1 MAVRGGFLCART
13 IYRERGRTTKPPLLL
28 FHRCARTRES
38 ISILP
43 GNLTSVKSHDI
54 NNSPS
59 PSQPASG
66 RVPPFFFSSFFYTL
80 RGFRR
85 RTRCKCF
92 LMHTIVFFSFLFR
105 RDIFLTTRSLVEN
118 VSKAFVDSARPR
130 PIILISPFLIP
141 SVPAKPTIE
150 RNAFDSSIRDVYKNH
165 HPPPYR

>member
-118 VSKAFVDSARPR
+118 VSKAFVDSACARPR

-141 SVPAKPTIE
+141 PVPAKPTQ
-150 RNAFDSSIRDVYKNH
+150 
-165 HPPPYR
+165 

>member
-118 VSKAFVDSARPR
+118 VSKVFVDSARPR

-141 SVPAKPTIE
+141 PVPAKPTQ
-150 RNAFDSSIRDVYKNH
+150 
-165 HPPPYR
+165 

>member
-28 FHRCARTRES
+28 FHRCARTREY

-141 SVPAKPTIE
+141 PVPAKPTQ
-150 RNAFDSSIRDVYKNH
+150 
-165 HPPPYR
+165 

>member
-1 MAVRGGFLCART
+1 MAIRGGFLCART

-141 SVPAKPTIE
+141 PVPAKPTQ
-150 RNAFDSSIRDVYKNH
+150 
-165 HPPPYR
+165 

>member
-13 IYRERGRTTKPPLLL
+13 IYRERGHTTKPPLLL

-80 RGFRR
+80 RGFRC

-141 SVPAKPTIE
+141 PVPAKPTQ
-150 RNAFDSSIRDVYKNH
+150 
-165 HPPPYR
+165 